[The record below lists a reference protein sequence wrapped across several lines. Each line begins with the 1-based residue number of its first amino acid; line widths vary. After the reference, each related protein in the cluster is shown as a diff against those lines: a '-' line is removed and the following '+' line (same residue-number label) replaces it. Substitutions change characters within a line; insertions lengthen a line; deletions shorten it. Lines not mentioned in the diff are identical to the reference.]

1 MARFKKHVIAYGDT
15 PQIIAEREMGEVSL
29 WFDLVKHNKLEY
41 PYIVDTVEEKQK
53 NPKHLVT
60 IGDTIIIPTE
70 QTLADIDTAKLSKY
84 DKYTLQDLVLGND
97 LAVGMPS
104 EHVGKHGADDEIL
117 ELTSDN
123 RGDLQL
129 VRGKDNVVQILKM
142 RLLTPKGSLPLHPD
156 YGSDIQSIIGL
167 PNTAENVLAM
177 DTTIQEAL
185 EADTRIRS
193 AKLLNH
199 SVNGTYYS
207 SSWEVGLQS
216 FDTFFRI
223 LVQRDNDNN
232 FLIL

>member
-167 PNTAENVLAM
+167 PNTVENVLAM

>member
-167 PNTAENVLAM
+167 PNTAENVLAL